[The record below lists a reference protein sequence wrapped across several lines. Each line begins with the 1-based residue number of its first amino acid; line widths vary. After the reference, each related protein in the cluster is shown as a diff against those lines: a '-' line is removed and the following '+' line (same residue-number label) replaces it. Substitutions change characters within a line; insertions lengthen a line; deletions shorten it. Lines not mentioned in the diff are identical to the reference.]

1 MVGSGGHLS
10 FWLFLALWG
19 GDLDLSVT
27 CTFCSTVASFA
38 TTTFWIWLFGRFVL
52 RSEENL
58 NIPYLQLF
66 ISLVSLVIPIFV
78 GLLITYKR
86 PAWSKKLVKI
96 SRPALIVFLVVVWS
110 FFIYINRFFFT
121 VVSWEELVAPAC
133 LGGSGYFIGI
143 IVSLILGLNKA
154 QVIALSVETAI
165 QNAGIANMVIQSN
178 IPSPYGDMALLPVF
192 GYIFTASGLLQFGLY
207 LMFKI
212 YVSAK
217 SFLGKNSQKEEM
229 ALDQKDDK
237 LYM

>member
-1 MVGSGGHLS
+1 M
-10 FWLFLALWG
+10 
-19 GDLDLSVT
+19 T

-52 RSEENL
+52 RSEENS

-229 ALDQKDDK
+229 TLDQKDDK